1 MGNWGFWRNVSTGW
15 RVIDT
20 RGRVINTL
28 GRVMTTLGRH
38 SCTLARVIN
47 TRRRVIDSLWRVVN
61 TLWRVVTTLGRHSC
75 TLGRVMI
82 TLRRHSCTLGRHSN
96 TLAPLIELIYV
107 SKGSERLSLQG
118 KSWDERKIMGLI
130 GRGEWT
136 VRNSE
141 VSSECK
147 THRPEGQ
154 FAQCSMWVGMSV
166 SIGRTVFRGGVGR
179 TAVRPYCGTKLV
191 TFSAQQ

>member
-1 MGNWGFWRNVSTGW
+1 
-15 RVIDT
+15 
-20 RGRVINTL
+20 
-28 GRVMTTLGRH
+28 
-38 SCTLARVIN
+38 
-47 TRRRVIDSLWRVVN
+47 
-61 TLWRVVTTLGRHSC
+61 
-75 TLGRVMI
+75 MI
-82 TLRRHSCTLGRHSN
+82 TLGRHSCTLGRHSN

-154 FAQCSMWVGMSV
+154 FAQCSIGWDVRFSV
-166 SIGRTVFRGGVGR
+166 LGAQPCAPTVGR
-179 TAVRPYCGTKLV
+179 NW
-191 TFSAQQ
+191 